1 MMSFRDLFCGTS
13 YWKTQSSVWYD
24 EFRKVYRPH
33 RICKKC
39 GNISR
44 WATKYCP
51 QCGRRM
57 THETIPTAYVP
68 TKEVNIERYNN
79 RWKKLQQEEEEWSE
93 RLHKGVPIE
102 EYRQHEERE
111 KHPRHI

>member
-1 MMSFRDLFCGTS
+1 
-13 YWKTQSSVWYD
+13 
-24 EFRKVYRPH
+24 
-33 RICKKC
+33 
-39 GNISR
+39 
-44 WATKYCP
+44 
-51 QCGRRM
+51 M

-93 RLHKGVPIE
+93 RLYKGVPIE

-111 KHPRHI
+111 KYPRHI